1 MLLCEF
7 CLNYKGEE
15 KCDLGLKI
23 PKSMSCREF
32 EPAIAGFCAEPADFV
47 NPDQIV
53 KMASY
58 FGLKGKELK
67 KVKLMATREVTA
79 RLPTQPS

>member
-7 CLNYKGEE
+7 CRHYKGEE
-15 KCDLGLKI
+15 KCEFDLKI

-32 EPAIAGFCAEPADFV
+32 EPAIVGFCSNPTDFV
-47 NPDQIV
+47 NSDQIV

-67 KVKLMATREVTA
+67 KVKLMATREATA
-79 RLPTQPS
+79 RL